1 MLSGEEARGREVVV
15 SIVWIPMLP
24 GDCENAARA
33 ATALIPD
40 ARARHYFDPDRQ
52 AGCASATRMGGE
64 GKIAWDMY
72 LFFPADVTWED
83 EPPLPMDW
91 VHQLGETAWADPARC
106 YRGDDLVSALEGL
119 LHRWS
124 PDLCPTESVSC

>member
-1 MLSGEEARGREVVV
+1 MLGGEEAKGKEVIV

-24 GDCENAARA
+24 GDSEDAARA

-40 ARARHYFDPDRQ
+40 ARAHHYFDPDRR
-52 AGCASATRMGGE
+52 AGSALASRMGGE

-72 LFFPADVTWED
+72 LFFTPGAIWED

-106 YRGDDLVSALEGL
+106 HRGDDLAAALEGL

-124 PDLCPTESVSC
+124 PDLRPTGSVSC